1 MSVRALLGHR
11 SYVALLTGRT
21 VSLSG
26 NAMASIALAFAVLD
40 LTGSATDL
48 GLVLAARSLPQ
59 VVFLLLGGVIADRLP
74 RHLVLVVTNVLSGL
88 TQATTAGLVLSGHA
102 SVGSLAALG
111 ALNGASAAFI
121 FPATAG
127 LLPQTVPLDQLQT
140 ANVVLRMASTT
151 AQIAGVALGGAVVA
165 GFGSGWGLAW
175 DAASFLVAAACFALV
190 RIDPHQRIS
199 AGNMLVELREG
210 WSAFRSRTWLW
221 VVVLAFGVIN
231 AMQAAGF
238 NTLGPKIADESF
250 GRQGWG
256 FVLAADTAGAFLSG
270 LVLLRVR
277 FRRPLYVGM
286 LGVLVWSPLM
296 LVLAAEPAVILLV
309 AAAFVAGA
317 AMELFGVGWDLS
329 MQQHVPPE
337 LLSRVYAY
345 DGLGSI
351 VAIPLGQ
358 ALAGPA
364 AAWLGVQEAVVL
376 CAVVLMVA
384 GAGAILVPAVRRLER
399 VDPRPAETEQLR
411 A

>member
-238 NTLGPKIADESF
+238 NTLGPKIADDSF